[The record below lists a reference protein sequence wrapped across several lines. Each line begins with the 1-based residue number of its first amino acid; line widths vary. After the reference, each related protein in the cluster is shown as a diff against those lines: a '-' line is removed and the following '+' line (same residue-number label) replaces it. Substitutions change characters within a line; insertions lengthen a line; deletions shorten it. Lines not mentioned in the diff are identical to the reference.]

1 MSEASGLVVE
11 TPTAELPFKAV
22 ISHDGQTIQEEYFS
36 TRADAEVY
44 IVETLRGLKESAREG
59 GDLE

>member
-1 MSEASGLVVE
+1 MKALRSLAAGLFITALAV
-11 TPTAELPFKAV
+11 PNLLTAE
-22 ISHDGQTIQEEYFS
+22 S